1 MDSWPSGVD
10 RNGGKMALH
19 YRTDRA
25 KTLAALTVTS
35 LAVPVFVHAQST
47 DPAPGGASVE
57 EITVTGSRIARTDG
71 YEAPTPLTVVGVQEM
86 QSMATSNVA
95 DAVNTLPVFSGSI
108 SPGSTT
114 TTAST
119 GASNINA
126 LNLRSL
132 GANRTLVLLDGQR
145 SVGATLSGL
154 VDVNLIPQALVERVE
169 VVTGGASAV
178 YGSDALGGVV
188 NFILDKKFTGL
199 KGDASYGATTH
210 GDGGNWK
217 VSVTGGVPFA
227 DDRGHFLASATV
239 KHSDSIPVNR
249 RDWNLK
255 GWQFMNNPN
264 YVPGNGQPQRL
275 LLDQVAVSDG
285 ISGGI
290 ITDKTYDV
298 NGVATPFPLRGTA
311 FGPGGTPYQFQYGDL
326 VFDPDM
332 RGGDWRKADVRGT
345 PAGESLGPKD
355 DNLSVFTR
363 LSYDITDNFEV
374 YGQFS
379 FVRDE
384 NVNNAFSLQD
394 NGSILIHGDNPFIPD
409 SVRAEMLANGIDEF
423 HMGSMHP
430 DIPIV
435 QGDNDRKLSRYVVG
449 ANGSFDLMSSRWT
462 WDAYYQRGESDTTN
476 RAPNMAAY
484 PNYDLATDAVSDP
497 NTGEPICRST
507 LTDPGNGCVPYNP
520 MGIGVNSQAAIDYV
534 TGAGT
539 IMWRRQKIE
548 QDVAAASVQGEP
560 FSTWAGPVSVAFGVE
575 HRKEHVEGVND
586 DISDRFGWW
595 VGGYAV
601 TEGGYHVTEGFLE
614 TVVPL
619 AKDLP
624 WAKSLDVSGAVRETD
639 YSTSGRVTT
648 WKLGATYAPVDDV
661 RFRVTRSRDIR
672 APNLDELISR
682 GSGGA
687 PGIVNPFNNNL
698 SQQVL
703 SPRLGNP
710 NLTPEIADGL
720 GVGVVLQ
727 PRFLPGFSASIDYW
741 KLDIEDAIDQID
753 AQEIIDR
760 CYQGNQDFCQVIS
773 FRPGSNMI
781 DTVIRSP
788 FNYVTQLA
796 RGIDIEASYRMPVGA
811 GDLSLRLLGTH
822 YLKNETDD
830 GSHLPIDTVGQNTSD
845 GPPDWRWTANVS
857 YALDP
862 MNVSLTARGISSG
875 VYDNRYIQCTSGCPV
890 STIDHVTVSNNRID
904 GQVFLDAAFSYKLA
918 LGPTDMD
925 LFVNVRNLLDS
936 DPKVVAADPGGYSY
950 SLSAAN
956 PVLYDTLGRVYQAG
970 VRIQFK

>member
-1 MDSWPSGVD
+1 MTVLGA
-10 RNGGKMALH
+10 RALLL
-19 YRTDRA
+19 TA
-25 KTLAALTVTS
+25 ASLAA
-35 LAVPVFVHAQST
+35 PGFVHAQTVATTSAEQ
-47 DPAPGGASVE
+47 PKLE
-57 EITVTGSRIARTDG
+57 EITVTGSRIARSDG

-86 QSMATSNVA
+86 QSMATNNVA
-95 DAVNTLPVFSGSI
+95 DAINTLPVFSGSI
-108 SPGSTT
+108 SPGSTA

-217 VSVTGGVPFA
+217 VSLTGGLPFA
-227 DDRGHFLASATV
+227 DDRGHILASVTS

-255 GWQFMNNPN
+255 GWQFMTNPN
-264 YVPGNGQPQRL
+264 YAPGNGQPERL
-275 LLDQVAVSDG
+275 LLNQVAVSDG

-290 ITDKTYDV
+290 ITDT
-298 NGVATPFPLRGTA
+298 ALRGTA
-311 FGPGGTPYQFQYGDL
+311 FGKGGAPYQFQYGDL
-326 VFDPDM
+326 VNDPDM

-374 YGQFS
+374 YGQFGY
-379 FVRDE
+379 VRDQ

-394 NGSILIHGDNPFIPD
+394 NGSITIHRDNPFIPA
-409 SVRAEMLANGIDEF
+409 SVLAMLPAGVDEF

-435 QGDNDRKLSRYVVG
+435 QGDNDRRLSRYVVG
-449 ANGSFDLMSSRWT
+449 ANGSFDMMRSQWT
-462 WDAYYQRGESDTTN
+462 WDAYYQKGISDTTN

-484 PNYDLATDAVSDP
+484 PNYDLATDAISDP

-507 LTDPGNGCVPYNP
+507 LTDPNNGCVPYNP
-520 MGIGVNSQAAIDYV
+520 MGIGVNTKAAIDYV
-534 TGAGT
+534 TGAGA

-601 TEGGYHVTEGFLE
+601 TEGGYNVTEGFLE

-619 AKDLP
+619 AKDLS

-648 WKLGATYAPVDDV
+648 WKLGATYAPVDDI

-687 PGIVNPFNNNL
+687 PGIRNPFNGGL

-720 GVGVVLQ
+720 GVGMVLQ

-741 KLDIEDAIDQID
+741 KLDINDAIDQID

-760 CYQGNQDFCQVIS
+760 CYAGNQDFCQVIT
-773 FRPGSNMI
+773 FRPNSNMI

-796 RGIDIEASYRMPVGA
+796 RGIDVEASYRMPLGA
-811 GDLSLRLLGTH
+811 GDLSFRLLGTH
-822 YLKNETDD
+822 YLKNETND
-830 GSHLPIDTVGQNTSD
+830 GSHTPIDTVGQNTAD

-875 VYDNRYIQCTSGCPV
+875 VYDNRYIECTSGCPT
-890 STIDHVTVSNNRID
+890 SSIDHVTVSDNHID
-904 GQVFLDAAFSYKLA
+904 GEVFFDAAFTYKLA
-918 LGPTDMD
+918 MGPTDMD
-925 LFVNVRNLLDS
+925 LFVNVRNIFDS
-936 DPKVVAADPGGYSY
+936 DPEVVAADPGGYSY

-970 VRIQFK
+970 VRVQFK